1 MHCTQCGQAGD
12 GSFCGGCGST
22 LVPLNCPSCNSENPQ
37 GRRFCGSCGAPL
49 QRAPAAPTGVGASSV
64 PDGRAAWWV
73 AGVLLVVLLSV
84 GGWSLLSDSGSATPA
99 SAGFPAPQP
108 GALGPAPN
116 IDLNAMTPR
125 EAADRLFNRVMG
137 ALAQRDT
144 MEVINFLPMAIDAYE
159 IARPLDLDGLFHL
172 SLLQRAG
179 MRYEE
184 ALATAQEALAE
195 DPDHLLNLSAAAEA
209 ARELGMDDLAAEY
222 FGHVIEVWDQE
233 RARTD
238 RPEYDEHAPLLP
250 SILTDATEFVQG
262 HQG

>member
-1 MHCTQCGQAGD
+1 
-12 GSFCGGCGST
+12 
-22 LVPLNCPSCNSENPQ
+22 
-37 GRRFCGSCGAPL
+37 
-49 QRAPAAPTGVGASSV
+49 
-64 PDGRAAWWV
+64 
-73 AGVLLVVLLSV
+73 
-84 GGWSLLSDSGSATPA
+84 
-99 SAGFPAPQP
+99 
-108 GALGPAPN
+108 
-116 IDLNAMTPR
+116 MTPR

-184 ALATAQEALAE
+184 ALATAQEALDE

-209 ARELGMDDLAAEY
+209 ARELGLDDLAAQY
-222 FGHVIEVWDQE
+222 FSHVLEVWEDE

-250 SILTDATEFVQG
+250 SILTDATEFTEG
-262 HQG
+262 RG

>member
-1 MHCTQCGQAGD
+1 
-12 GSFCGGCGST
+12 
-22 LVPLNCPSCNSENPQ
+22 
-37 GRRFCGSCGAPL
+37 
-49 QRAPAAPTGVGASSV
+49 
-64 PDGRAAWWV
+64 
-73 AGVLLVVLLSV
+73 
-84 GGWSLLSDSGSATPA
+84 
-99 SAGFPAPQP
+99 
-108 GALGPAPN
+108 
-116 IDLNAMTPR
+116 MTPR

-184 ALATAQEALAE
+184 ALATAQEALDE

-209 ARELGMDDLAAEY
+209 ARELGLDDLAAQY
-222 FGHVIEVWDQE
+222 FSHVLEVWEDE

-250 SILTDATEFVQG
+250 SILTDATEFMEG
-262 HQG
+262 RG

>member
-22 LVPLNCPSCNSENPQ
+22 LVPIDCPSCSTENPQ
-37 GRRFCGSCGAPL
+37 GRRFCGGCGSPL
-49 QRAPAAPTGVGASSV
+49 QRAPQNPAAAGAGISQ
-64 PDGRAAWWV
+64 DGRAAWYM
-73 AGVLLVVLLSV
+73 AGALLVVLLSV
-84 GGWSLLSDSGSATPA
+84 GGWSLLSDGNAAGAP
-99 SAGFPAPQP
+99 SAGFPAAQP

-116 IDLNAMTPR
+116 IDLTAMTPR

-184 ALATAQEALAE
+184 ALATAQEALDE

-209 ARELGMDDLAAEY
+209 ARELGLDDLAAQY
-222 FGHVIEVWDQE
+222 FSHVLEVWEDE

-250 SILTDATEFVQG
+250 SILTDATEFTEG
-262 HQG
+262 RG